1 MSQLEIESAILQLP
15 LKTRAELARKLL
27 SSLHEPNETELEAL
41 WAAEADRRILA
52 AENDEMKRY
61 SREEMLQRVKTSC
74 INAVSDY
81 S

>member
-15 LKTRAELARKLL
+15 LKTRVELAR

-52 AENDEMKRY
+52 AEHDEMKRY
-61 SREEMLQRVKTSC
+61 SREEMLQQVK
-74 INAVSDY
+74 NALS
-81 S
+81 